1 MGKKMN
7 KGILY
12 TAAAYLLWGIFP
24 LYFKAIENV
33 PAIQIVSHRIV
44 WSLLFLVLVILALK
58 QFGKFRAQLS
68 PRIAGVYL
76 IAGVLLSIN
85 WLTYVWSVNA
95 GFVVEA
101 SLGYFINPLVSVL
114 LGVIFLKEKMR
125 PWQWVPFGIAAAGV
139 IYLTLSRSSSLW
151 VPLTLAFS
159 FGLYGLM
166 KKLTPLGSLYGLT
179 VETAMVSLPA
189 LGFLVFMQVQG
200 SGAFWHAG
208 VKTTLLLAFTGVVTA
223 VPLLLFS
230 AGTRSIPLTMVGLLQ
245 YITPTMQFL
254 LGVFV
259 YGEPFTF
266 ERLIGFCII
275 WIALMIFTLEGFL
288 ARRKAITAVAAS
300 S

>member
-1 MGKKMN
+1 MN

-44 WSLLFLVLVILALK
+44 WSLLFLVLIVLALK

-114 LGVIFLKEKMR
+114 LGVIFLKEKLR

-230 AGTRSIPLTMVGLLQ
+230 AGTRRIPRTMVGLLQ

>member
-1 MGKKMN
+1 
-7 KGILY
+7 
-12 TAAAYLLWGIFP
+12 
-24 LYFKAIENV
+24 
-33 PAIQIVSHRIV
+33 
-44 WSLLFLVLVILALK
+44 
-58 QFGKFRAQLS
+58 
-68 PRIAGVYL
+68 
-76 IAGVLLSIN
+76 
-85 WLTYVWSVNA
+85 
-95 GFVVEA
+95 
-101 SLGYFINPLVSVL
+101 
-114 LGVIFLKEKMR
+114 
-125 PWQWVPFGIAAAGV
+125 
-139 IYLTLSRSSSLW
+139 
-151 VPLTLAFS
+151 
-159 FGLYGLM
+159 
-166 KKLTPLGSLYGLT
+166 
-179 VETAMVSLPA
+179 MVSLPA

>member
-1 MGKKMN
+1 MN

-12 TAAAYLLWGIFP
+12 TAAAYLLWGMFP

>member
-1 MGKKMN
+1 MN

-24 LYFKAIENV
+24 LYFKAIDNV

-68 PRIAGVYL
+68 PRIVGVYL

>member
-1 MGKKMN
+1 MN

-44 WSLLFLVLVILALK
+44 WSLVFLVLIILALK
-58 QFGKFRAQLS
+58 QFGEFRAQLS
-68 PRIAGVYL
+68 PRIVGVYL

-254 LGVFV
+254 LGVFL

-275 WIALMIFTLEGFL
+275 WIGLMLFTLEGVL
-288 ARRKAITAVAAS
+288 SRRKVITVAAS

>member
-1 MGKKMN
+1 MN

-12 TAAAYLLWGIFP
+12 TAAAYLLWGMFP

-68 PRIAGVYL
+68 PRIVGVYL

-275 WIALMIFTLEGFL
+275 WIGLMLFTLESVL
-288 ARRKAITAVAAS
+288 SRRKVITVAAS

>member
-1 MGKKMN
+1 M
-7 KGILY
+7 
-12 TAAAYLLWGIFP
+12 LWGIFP

-44 WSLLFLVLVILALK
+44 WSLLFLVLIVLALK

-68 PRIAGVYL
+68 PRIAGVFL

-114 LGVIFLKEKMR
+114 LGVIFLKEKLR

-159 FGLYGLM
+159 FGFYGLM

-275 WIALMIFTLEGFL
+275 WIGLMLFTLEGVL
-288 ARRKAITAVAAS
+288 SRRKVITVAAS